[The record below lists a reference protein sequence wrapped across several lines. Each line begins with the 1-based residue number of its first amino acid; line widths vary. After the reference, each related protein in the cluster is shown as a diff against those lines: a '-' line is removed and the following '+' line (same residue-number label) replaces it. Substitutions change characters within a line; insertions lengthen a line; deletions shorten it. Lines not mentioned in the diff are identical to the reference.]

1 MLKNSPSLMPQKTEV
16 VSKSNYV
23 RCRVEFRYHMNNMA
37 MP

>member
-23 RCRVEFRYHMNNMA
+23 K
-37 MP
+37 MPCWV